1 MLAIKVHV
9 RMAGSAHMATVYLQG
24 AISELGNE
32 RSTAST
38 PSSHSSWALCTQR
51 TAAAPLK
58 SSKSRDEQDPVL
70 QSTQNILLPSFDASW
85 TCKRCCTRT
94 SSRSTP
100 ATPPTSRGRIQS
112 SSERCVSMSRSL
124 CAGLIRVSS
133 THALYSSPLINRT
146 FHFLLFDAS

>member
-1 MLAIKVHV
+1 M
-9 RMAGSAHMATVYLQG
+9 
-24 AISELGNE
+24 
-32 RSTAST
+32 
-38 PSSHSSWALCTQR
+38 
-51 TAAAPLK
+51 
-58 SSKSRDEQDPVL
+58 SK
-70 QSTQNILLPSFDASW
+70 ILYSNPPETFSFRSFDANW
-85 TCKRCCTRT
+85 TRSRRCCTRT

-146 FHFLLFDAS
+146 FSFLLFDASLCPWWSSAGSFRVCRSHRFVEAASAGQVGVCVLIEHGTGPAD